1 MSNFDAK
8 IFGENIKKY
17 RNEKGLS
24 QQNLADLINKS
35 RATIC
40 RFENGE
46 LLPNAEEINV
56 ICDEL
61 GIYESDLFNR
71 KHAFSNKKNVKN
83 PFGTATLYVY
93 FNAYNPNTKK
103 FNKDKWIIKI
113 REKVDRIEVDFVNPH
128 DKSICSTGY
137 MLADDMVAFL
147 SYENYKPN
155 QMRLDICEMVI
166 RVCYGT
172 DELMLGAYFGTN
184 AQYEPSIRKCYFSK
198 KDIEFTDEMFEALKP
213 TDSELQNL
221 KKNYALY
228 LDIFKK

>member
-61 GIYESDLFNR
+61 GIYESDLFKR
-71 KHAFSNKKNVKN
+71 SAF
-83 PFGTATLYVY
+83 
-93 FNAYNPNTKK
+93 
-103 FNKDKWIIKI
+103 
-113 REKVDRIEVDFVNPH
+113 
-128 DKSICSTGY
+128 
-137 MLADDMVAFL
+137 DD
-147 SYENYKPN
+147 SR
-155 QMRLDICEMVI
+155 Q
-166 RVCYGT
+166 
-172 DELMLGAYFGTN
+172 
-184 AQYEPSIRKCYFSK
+184 
-198 KDIEFTDEMFEALKP
+198 
-213 TDSELQNL
+213 
-221 KKNYALY
+221 
-228 LDIFKK
+228 